1 MPIPPAPPPGAV
13 VPPSPGA
20 AVAVPAGAKRRVA
33 LLLPLS
39 GNSAALGRA
48 LLDAAQLAVFDMGDE
63 SFALL
68 PRDTGGTPDGA
79 VRAAEAALNDGAGL
93 LLGPLFGAEAQA
105 VAPVARA
112 RGINV
117 ISLSNDRAIAQ
128 PGIFAFGLTP
138 QVQVERIVEF
148 ARSRGLQR
156 FAGLIPANAYGDA
169 VEDAFRRTVTR
180 NGGEL
185 VLIERYDAAG
195 DLGQAVRRLADA
207 EIRRSARL
215 DALLLPDFGDRLLAV
230 APLLPYYDVDP
241 SKIRFLGNAL
251 WEDPRLGREPALTG
265 AWFAAPTP
273 AARADFTR
281 RYNEVYGRPPPRL
294 ATLAYDAVAMAA
306 FLARKPGGD
315 LSIGALTNPDGFAGL
330 DGIFRLL
337 PDGITQRGLAVL
349 EMRRDNFPVISPAPT
364 TFQVPTQ

>member
-1 MPIPPAPPPGAV
+1 MSTAPTASAPTAGGA
-13 VPPSPGA
+13 
-20 AVAVPAGAKRRVA
+20 RRRAA

-39 GNSAALGRA
+39 GNGAPIGRA
-48 LLDAAQLAVFDMGDE
+48 LLDAAQMAVFDMGDD

-68 PRDTGGTPDGA
+68 PRDTGGTAEGA
-79 VRAAEAALNDGAGL
+79 ARAAEAALNDGAQL
-93 LLGPLFGAEAQA
+93 LLGPLFAAEAQA

-117 ISLSNDRAIAQ
+117 VSLSNDRSVAQ
-128 PGIFAFGLTP
+128 PGVFVFGLMP

-169 VEDAFRRTVTR
+169 VEDAFRRALTR
-180 NGGEL
+180 AGGEL
-185 VLIERYDAAG
+185 VVIERYDANSDAG
-195 DLGQAVRRLADA
+195 QVVRRLAAA
-207 EIRRSARL
+207 ETRRAARL

-230 APLLPYYDVDP
+230 APLLPYYDLDP
-241 SKIRFLGNAL
+241 SKIKFLGSAL

-265 AWFAAPTP
+265 AWFAAPNP
-273 AARADFTR
+273 AARTDFTR
-281 RYNEVYGRPPPRL
+281 RYTEIYGRQPPRL
-294 ATLAYDAVAMAA
+294 ATLAYDVVAMAA
-306 FLARKPGGD
+306 VLARNPGGD
-315 LSIGALTNPDGFAGL
+315 FSVGALTNPDGYAGL

-337 PDGITQRGLAVL
+337 PDGVTQRGLAVL
-349 EMRRDNFPVISPAPT
+349 EMRRDAFPVVSPAPT